1 MHYSVPN
8 LDKRN
13 FHWSHL
19 ELLRENYFVGDTTND
34 ITEKVIFTEQE
45 VETSKTLYQDKTN
58 RNLGIV
64 SLEI

>member
-58 RNLGIV
+58 RNLAIV

>member
-1 MHYSVPN
+1 MHYSVSN